1 MYDID
6 YNRVGLLMM
15 IVEKQVTVLPK
26 ATALAGAAL
35 RELNEINEMALEN
48 QREIAEEERAAQA
61 EIDAERQHAD
71 NVARLEKGEDLNH
84 PNGEPKVI
92 PNEVDPTTTTRRL

>member
-1 MYDID
+1 MIDID
-6 YNRVGLLMM
+6 FERAGLLMS

-35 RELNEINEMALEN
+35 RELNEINEQAVEN
-48 QREIAEEERAAQA
+48 QRAIAEEEKAKQA

-71 NVARLEKGEDLNH
+71 NVARRER
-84 PNGEPKVI
+84 GEPVEDVSGE
-92 PNEVDPTTTTRRL
+92 PTNEDGTPPVARRL